1 MTGPVLWG
9 SRLLVEA
16 GGFAPLVLAAVA
28 REHVELV
35 PLASL
40 DEPEEERC
48 ASGVMIGRSH
58 ASPAIEPV
66 ALTAAADEV
75 TCSSETR
82 QRQPWLPNDWSL
94 SSD

>member
-1 MTGPVLWG
+1 MSTEI
-9 SRLLVEA
+9 SRSSAPIIGHSRTLEVPSA
-16 GGFAPLVLAAVA
+16 GISPLVTAVGVLFIVV
-28 REHVELV
+28 HL
-35 PLASL
+35 
-40 DEPEEERC
+40 

-58 ASPAIEPV
+58 ASPAIEPA